1 MTFTSRI
8 VRFSG
13 KERRICPILIFI
25 PVVSLA
31 YSVASRTAKFWK
43 GGIYKRIEIKM
54 TNTIGIRHMI
64 PIRFIQRLIC
74 SYCVFSL

>member
-1 MTFTSRI
+1 MSEKI
-8 VRFSG
+8 
-13 KERRICPILIFI
+13 
-25 PVVSLA
+25 SLD
-31 YSVASRTAKFWK
+31 SSD
-43 GGIYKRIEIKM
+43 KRIEIKM